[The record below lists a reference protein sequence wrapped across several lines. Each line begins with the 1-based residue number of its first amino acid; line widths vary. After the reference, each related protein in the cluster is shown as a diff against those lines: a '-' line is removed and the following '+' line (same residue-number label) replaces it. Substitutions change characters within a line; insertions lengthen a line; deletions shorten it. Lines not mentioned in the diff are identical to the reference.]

1 MQPNAKP
8 IGFFWI
14 DNPTLIEMP
23 PNPHDPQPLLY
34 ESFIPWNP
42 SCYETIMVSN
52 PHENQTL
59 MIHNPHGTQP
69 SWSST
74 LMFSTLMAWTL
85 IAWILSVFNPNDFQP
100 SWFQP
105 AWHEPS
111 WLEPSWSSTRMILSP
126 PAAPQSFSFGFA
138 VSHPTT
144 GKLLPHHCHLTSR

>member
-1 MQPNAKP
+1 MQPHAKP
-8 IGFFWI
+8 IGILWI

-69 SWSST
+69 SW
-74 LMFSTLMAWTL
+74 FSTL
-85 IAWILSVFNPNDFQP
+85 
-100 SWFQP
+100 
-105 AWHEPS
+105 
-111 WLEPSWSSTRMILSP
+111 MILSP

-144 GKLLPHHCHLTSR
+144 GSCLGCTGMKPWWVKPSCYETLMGETLMGETLMLWNPHGFPNVILWF